1 MRSMR
6 FLLVPLLL
14 ATCTDGNPAAPDMD
28 LSPQFAAADVGWFES
43 TFLDHTDGVYAS
55 CVGETLAGGGTFWYQ
70 LHTVVAGK
78 REMFNAKYSMLDYE
92 MVGMT
97 TGHTWLPRPSMLH
110 GVVYSE
116 VFVAPLG
123 EPFQV
128 YKVTNARYDFVNQ
141 TTGEMLSWPVKI
153 HISRNA
159 AGEVKVDFF
168 LLPCRVK

>member
-1 MRSMR
+1 
-6 FLLVPLLL
+6 
-14 ATCTDGNPAAPDMD
+14 
-28 LSPQFAAADVGWFES
+28 
-43 TFLDHTDGVYAS
+43 
-55 CVGETLAGGGTFWYQ
+55 
-70 LHTVVAGK
+70 
-78 REMFNAKYSMLDYE
+78 
-92 MVGMT
+92 
-97 TGHTWLPRPSMLH
+97 MLH
-110 GVVYSE
+110 GAALYSE

>member
-28 LSPQFAAADVGWFES
+28 LSPQFAAADVGWFEAV
-43 TFLDHTDGVYAS
+43 FDDEFVEYAP
-55 CVGETLAGGGTFWYQ
+55 CLGEDLHGTGTFWYQ
-70 LHTVVAGK
+70 LHTVVHGQ
-78 REMFNAKYSMLDYE
+78 REMFNAKYSMLAFE
-92 MVGMT
+92 LVGVT

-110 GVVYSE
+110 GAVFSE

-141 TTGEMLSWPVKI
+141 TTGETLSWPVKI
-153 HISRNA
+153 HTSRNA